1 MRANSAPQFRLDL
14 AYMVAAASA
23 LEKLFKIRK
32 IFVFSAIE
40 IIHKTSMQIYKHLI
54 QKPKN
59 SIQWLYFDYIIWYN
73 KTKLQ
78 ALKNFFKEVHYAP

>member
-1 MRANSAPQFRLDL
+1 MRANPSPQFRLDL
-14 AYMVAAASA
+14 ANMVAAASA

-32 IFVFSAIE
+32 ILVFPAIE

-54 QKPKN
+54 QKPKK
-59 SIQWLYFDYIIWYN
+59 SIQGLYFDYIIWYN

>member
-1 MRANSAPQFRLDL
+1 MRANSAPYFGFGF
-14 AYMVAAASA
+14 ANVVSAASA

>member
-1 MRANSAPQFRLDL
+1 VRANPSPQFRLDL

-54 QKPKN
+54 
-59 SIQWLYFDYIIWYN
+59 LG
-73 KTKLQ
+73 L
-78 ALKNFFKEVHYAP
+78 

>member
-1 MRANSAPQFRLDL
+1 
-14 AYMVAAASA
+14 MV
-23 LEKLFKIRK
+23 LNKQKL
-32 IFVFSAIE
+32 
-40 IIHKTSMQIYKHLI
+40 
-54 QKPKN
+54 KN